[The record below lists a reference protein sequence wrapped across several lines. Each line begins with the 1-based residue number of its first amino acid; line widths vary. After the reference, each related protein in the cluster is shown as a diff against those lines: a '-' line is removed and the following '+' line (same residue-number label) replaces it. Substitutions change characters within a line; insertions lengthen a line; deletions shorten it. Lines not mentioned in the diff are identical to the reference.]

1 MKAFLGNIKTM
12 INAALLLVLVT
23 IAPMTVMAFDTID
36 FSQQGEGEISVT
48 IKDNAT
54 GEAVGGGSL
63 TIYKVADVVV
73 DNGYKFDASGTA
85 FKSAGGDYSSDE
97 ALDAALAAK
106 LADYAKKQ
114 KIAGDTLKIGS
125 DGVATASNLDFG
137 LYLIVQNKAAKGY
150 GSVKPFLVS
159 VPQRQEDG
167 TYLYKVDATPKPGT
181 KIDKNPTPTPTRK
194 PTSTPTPT
202 PFKKIPQTG
211 QLWWPVFAMAVAG
224 VLCLV
229 VGMAVKRR

>member
-1 MKAFLGNIKTM
+1 MKALRGNLKIM
-12 INAALLLVLVT
+12 LAVILLLALAV
-23 IAPMTVMAFDTID
+23 IAPKNAMAFDTID
-36 FSQQGEGEISVT
+36 MSKTGEISVT
-48 IKDNAT
+48 IKDSKT
-54 GEAVGGGSL
+54 GDPVGGGSL

-85 FKSAGGDYSSDE
+85 FKSAGGDYSSD
-97 ALDAALAAK
+97 ASLDAALASK
-106 LADYAKKQ
+106 LADYAKSNS
-114 KIAGDTLKIGS
+114 ISGTTLSIGS
-125 DGVATASNLDFG
+125 NGVATASDLDLG

-167 TYLYKVDATPKPGT
+167 TYIYKVDATPKPGT

-202 PFKKIPQTG
+202 PPKKIPQTG
-211 QLWWPVFAMAVAG
+211 QLWWPVFAMATAG
-224 VLCLV
+224 VICLV
-229 VGMAVKRR
+229 IGMAVKRR